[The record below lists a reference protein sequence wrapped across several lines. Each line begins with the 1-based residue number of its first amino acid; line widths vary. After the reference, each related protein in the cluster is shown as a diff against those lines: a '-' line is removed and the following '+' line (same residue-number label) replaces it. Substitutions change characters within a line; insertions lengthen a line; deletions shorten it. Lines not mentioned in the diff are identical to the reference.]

1 MVNERGDINMNI
13 VNDYKDDLNLY
24 IMNELIIN

>member
-1 MVNERGDINMNI
+1 MVNERGDTNMNI
-13 VNDYKDDLNLY
+13 VNDYKDDLNWY